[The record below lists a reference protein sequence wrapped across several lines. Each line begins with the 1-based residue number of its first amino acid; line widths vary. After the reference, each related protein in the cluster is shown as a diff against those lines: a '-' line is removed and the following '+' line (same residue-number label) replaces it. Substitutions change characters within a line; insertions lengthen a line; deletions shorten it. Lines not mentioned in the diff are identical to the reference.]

1 MKYRCLFFQKIQD
14 ISVDEKRNN
23 LQAEMAELKSVN
35 HRLSEIMTRLAGKS
49 FVIWELSFCYLWIGD

>member
-1 MKYRCLFFQKIQD
+1 M
-14 ISVDEKRNN
+14 DEKRNN

-49 FVIWELSFCYLWIGD
+49 FGIWELSFCYL